1 MEMQDVEGELQGDV
15 GASAE
20 DVTKQ
25 CLSDRDRMSVPF
37 NEEQTGPEE

>member
-25 CLSDRDRMSVPF
+25 CLSDLSVRL